1 MNPLLKLIVAV
12 LLILCLFKMPYGFY
26 TLVRFSVMAAFAYLS
41 YEYFKAKKNGLG
53 FLFAVL
59 AVLFQPFFKIALGRT
74 IWNLVDI
81 VIAVF
86 LFVIIIKRFKKK

>member
-1 MNPLLKLIVAV
+1 MSTLKQ
-12 LLILCLFKMPYGFY
+12 
-26 TLVRFSVMAAFAYLS
+26 
-41 YEYFKAKKNGLG
+41 KKNGLG